1 MNPFHKEK
9 ELEAISE
16 INVVPL
22 ADVSLVLLIIL
33 LVLSPMM
40 AQHRL
45 LVQAAAEKADSGK
58 PVPEPP
64 STAPKPPVDMVL
76 VVGLAADRMTVGER
90 TFTGTGEITAYL
102 AGALLL
108 RSDRK
113 VFLAPQPEVAHGRVV
128 ETIELLKAAGAS
140 SVALVQSAPGPEGPG
155 ESFRAPEEPAPAP

>member
-1 MNPFHKEK
+1 MNPFHKANEPV
-9 ELEAISE
+9 EISE

-45 LVQAAAEKADSGK
+45 QIQAAAAKSPSDKVE
-58 PVPEPP
+58 PEPP
-64 STAPKPPVDMVL
+64 AAQPLAPVDLVL
-76 VVGLAADRMTVGER
+76 VVGLSADRVTVGER
-90 TFTGTGEITAYL
+90 SFEGNAELVAYL
-102 AGALLL
+102 AGALLV

-128 ETIELLKAAGAS
+128 DTIELLKSAGAS
-140 SVALVQSAPGPEGPG
+140 SVALVQSAPEPEGLG
-155 ESFRAPEEPAPAP
+155 EHPRASEQPAAAP